1 MNKGLNTRAAW
12 CAILVIAVMA
22 TMATGCASK
31 AQRSE
36 LRLESEAVV
45 LPPIIRD
52 VDVKRNGATILNGA
66 EVAPG
71 DQISVEIHGTRGVE
85 GVVSAPA
92 GAMRLQDS
100 GDGTYVANAAV
111 PAGATSFDFQA
122 WLTDPAATPPDSDRM
137 SYRFPVRQPA
147 AEAPVPAWK
156 RAQSDLENVGR
167 LPFEHDSAKIGNGG
181 AEILDAWA
189 KIISGYPDV
198 KFAVYGACS
207 QLGDDRYN
215 NVLGLNR
222 AIATKTALIERGA
235 DGTRVAVSSLG
246 RQEARDCSQFK
257 GDEKAR
263 CLAQDRWT
271 RVVALP

>member
-1 MNKGLNTRAAW
+1 MNKRLNTRAAW

-22 TMATGCASK
+22 MATGCASK

-52 VDVKRNGATILNGA
+52 VDVKRNGTTILNGA

-71 DQISVEIHGTRGVE
+71 DKLTIEIRGTRSVE
-85 GVVSAPA
+85 GVVSVPT
-92 GAMRLQDS
+92 GAMRLNDS
-100 GDGTYVANAAV
+100 GDGSYVTEAAV

-122 WLTDPAATPPDSDRM
+122 WLTDDAATPPDSDRM

-147 AEAPVPAWK
+147 AAEAVPAWK
-156 RAQSDLENVGR
+156 RAQMDLDKVGR
-167 LPFEHDSAKIGNGG
+167 LPFDHDSAKVGNGG
-181 AEILDAWA
+181 TEVLDAWA
-189 KIISGYPDV
+189 TIIGGYPDV

-222 AIATKTALIERGA
+222 AIATKSALIERGA

-246 RQEARDCSQFK
+246 RQEARAGSTCE
-257 GDEKAR
+257 GDAKAP
-263 CLAQDRWT
+263 CLAHDRWT

>member
-1 MNKGLNTRAAW
+1 VNKGLNTRAAW

-22 TMATGCASK
+22 MTTGCASK

-45 LPPIIRD
+45 LPPTIRD
-52 VDVKRNGATILNGA
+52 VDVKRNGATLLNGA

-71 DQISVEIHGTRGVE
+71 DKITVEIRGTRGVE
-85 GVVSAPA
+85 GVVSAPT

-100 GDGTYVANAAV
+100 GGGTYVAETAV

-122 WLTDPAATPPDSDRM
+122 WLTDAGATPPDSDRM
-137 SYRFPVRQPA
+137 RYQFPVRKPVA
-147 AEAPVPAWK
+147 AAPVPAWK
-156 RAQSDLENVGR
+156 RAQMDLENVGR
-167 LPFEHDSAKIGNGG
+167 LPFGHDSAKVGNGG
-181 AEILDAWA
+181 AKVLDAWA

-222 AIATKTALIERGA
+222 AIATKSALIERGA

-246 RQEARDCSQFK
+246 RQEAQDCSKFE
-257 GDEKAR
+257 GDKKAK